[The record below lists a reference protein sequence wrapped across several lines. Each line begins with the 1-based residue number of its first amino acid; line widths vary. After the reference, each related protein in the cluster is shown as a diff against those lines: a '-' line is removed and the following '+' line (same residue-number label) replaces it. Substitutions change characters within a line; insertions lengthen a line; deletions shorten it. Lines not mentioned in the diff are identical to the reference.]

1 MVIYDE
7 GKFWIEDKENARLLN
22 YDLKSLNGFI
32 FCLFG
37 GVVFFMFV
45 LATSR
50 DVGSGLKIG
59 SFAFFWL
66 YGMNILLAW
75 LRIPRA
81 IRAAVNQN

>member
-7 GKFWIEDKENARLLN
+7 GRFWIDDGENGSFLK

-37 GVVFFMFV
+37 AGMFFVFV
-45 LATSR
+45 LAASR
-50 DVGSGLKIG
+50 DVSLGVKIAT
-59 SFAFFWL
+59 FTFCWL
-66 YGMNILLAW
+66 YGMNMLLAW

-81 IRAAVNQN
+81 IREAVNKN